1 MTWRPRDPVMLVLLG
16 LLSLS
21 LAGFFA
27 GYIPYPFGLLILL
40 ILVMS
45 RVLGKD

>member
-1 MTWRPRDPVMLVLLG
+1 MLVLLG